1 MDKWYIIVVT
11 LTGRR
16 YAEEANNEQQAAAMA
31 DTYAKGGF
39 TFSNNTNGEV
49 DIIPVRQILKVETR
63 YGKLGEVG

>member
-1 MDKWYIIVVT
+1 MDKWYTIIVT

-16 YAEEANNEQQAAAMA
+16 YVEEANNAQQARAAG
-31 DTYAKGGF
+31 DTYAKNGF